1 MNVKSVEKK
10 EKSTVELVIEIGK
23 EEFEAAVEKV
33 YKKQRGKI
41 TVPGFRKGKAPRKII
56 EGMYGSGVFYED
68 AINDLY
74 PEAYT
79 QAVEQEKLD
88 TVSWPNVE
96 VLDVGKDGLTF
107 KATVTVRPEVK
118 LGEYKGLTAE
128 KNEVTITDED
138 IEGELKPFIN
148 RATRMVTVEREAKE
162 GDTVVIDFEGFLDGT
177 PFDGGKAEGH
187 SLELGSGSF
196 VPGFEDQLIGA
207 KAGDEKDLDITF
219 PEDYAADLAGAAV
232 VFKVKVHE
240 VKERQEPTVDDEFAK
255 DVSEFDTLA
264 ELEKSLREKLEKT
277 RKERA
282 DQEFENALVQQLVDN
297 MECEVPEAMVEY
309 QADQMVQDYAN
320 RVQSQGFRFE
330 DYLNMMGTTLDQM
343 RQQAK
348 ESAGRQ
354 VRQNLALEAVADA
367 EGFEITDDEVEAEIA
382 RLAGEYDMEAD
393 QVRAAVPV
401 EDLKHDLRGK
411 KAVELIVSTAKVG
424 EAPKK
429 AAKKPAKKEEAGEE
443 KKPAAKKTTKKA
455 EAGEKKPAAK
465 KTAKKTED
473 VEAADEEKSAK
484 KSAAKKTVKKTEE

>member
-1 MNVKSVEKK
+1 MNVKSVEKQ

-33 YKKQRGKI
+33 YKKQRGRI

-88 TVSWPNVE
+88 TVSWPHVE
-96 VLDVGKDGLTF
+96 VLDVGKEGLTF

-128 KNEVTITDED
+128 KNEVTVTDED
-138 IEGELKPFIN
+138 IDGELKPFIN

-196 VPGFEDQLIGA
+196 IPGFEEQLVGT
-207 KAGDEKDLDITF
+207 KAGDEKDVNVTF
-219 PEDYAADLAGAAV
+219 PEEYHAEDLAGAPV

-240 VKERQEPTVDDEFAK
+240 VKEKQLPTVDDEFAK
-255 DVSEFDTLA
+255 DVSEFETLA
-264 ELEKSLREKLEKT
+264 DFKKDLGEKLQQRRTAEAQNDF
-277 RKERA
+277 ESAVLDQLIDNLEA
-282 DQEFENALVQQLVDN
+282 DIPDG
-297 MECEVPEAMVEY
+297 MVET
-309 QADQMVQDYAN
+309 QLDKIMDEYAM
-320 RVQSQGFRFE
+320 RMSGQGMSMD
-330 DYLNMMGTTLDQM
+330 DYLKMMGMTPEMLRTS
-343 RQQAK
+343 AK
-348 ESAGRQ
+348 PSALRQ
-354 VRQNLALEAVADA
+354 VKTQLALEAVAAA
-367 EGFEITDDEVEAEIA
+367 ENMEVTEEECEAEVSK
-382 RLAGEYDMEAD
+382 LAEQYKLTPE
-393 QVRAAVPV
+393 QVKAAVSV
-401 EDLKHDLRGK
+401 DALKQDLLLQ
-411 KAVELIVSTAKVG
+411 KASKLVVDEAKVG

-429 AAKKPAKKEEAGEE
+429 EEAAAEE
-443 KKPAAKKTTKKA
+443 KPKKA
-455 EAGEKKPAAK
+455 TRK
-465 KTAKKTED
+465 
-473 VEAADEEKSAK
+473 
-484 KSAAKKTVKKTEE
+484 KKTEEAAGEEQPAEEKPKRTRKKKTEESAEEPKAE

>member
-1 MNVKSVEKK
+1 MNVKSVEKQ

-33 YKKQRGKI
+33 YKKQRGRI

-88 TVSWPNVE
+88 TVSWPHVE

-118 LGEYKGLTAE
+118 LGDYKGLTAE
-128 KNEVTITDED
+128 KNEVTVTDED
-138 IEGELKPFIN
+138 IDNELKPFIN

-196 VPGFEDQLIGA
+196 IPGFEEQLVGA
-207 KAGDEKDLDITF
+207 KAGDEKELNVTF
-219 PEDYAADLAGAAV
+219 PEDYHASELAGKPV

-240 VKERQEPTVDDEFAK
+240 VKEKQLPQVDDEFAK

-264 ELEKSLREKLEKT
+264 DFRKDLGDKL
-277 RKERA
+277 KERRETQAQRDFEAALMEQVMSNMEVEIPDAMVDYEA
-282 DQEFENALVQQLVDN
+282 DQLVNDMAQRIQAQGIPFEQ
-297 MECEVPEAMVEY
+297 
-309 QADQMVQDYAN
+309 
-320 RVQSQGFRFE
+320 
-330 DYLNMMGTTLDQM
+330 YLSMMGMTVDMM
-343 RQQAK
+343 REQAK
-348 ESAGRQ
+348 AAALER
-354 VRQNLALEAVADA
+354 VRRDLALGAVVAAENITVSDEEIEEEYKRLAEQYHMELDKVKEAVDA
-367 EGFEITDDEVEAEIA
+367 EGIRKEQSYHKAEHVVYDSA
-382 RLAGEYDMEAD
+382 KAGKA
-393 QVRAAVPV
+393 
-401 EDLKHDLRGK
+401 KK
-411 KAVELIVSTAKVG
+411 KAASKKKAEDAAEG
-424 EAPKK
+424 EEKPKK
-429 AAKKPAKKEEAGEE
+429 ATR
-443 KKPAAKKTTKKA
+443 KTTKKKAEEPA
-455 EAGEKKPAAK
+455 EAA
-465 KTAKKTED
+465 
-473 VEAADEEKSAK
+473 EEKAEK
-484 KSAAKKTVKKTEE
+484 NAEE